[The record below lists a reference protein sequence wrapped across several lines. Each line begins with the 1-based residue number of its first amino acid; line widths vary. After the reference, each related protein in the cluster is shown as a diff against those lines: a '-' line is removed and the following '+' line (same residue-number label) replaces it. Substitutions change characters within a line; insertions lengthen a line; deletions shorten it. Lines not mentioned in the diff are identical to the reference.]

1 MVAATDYIR
10 SFADR
15 IRAYIPKENGDYV
28 VLGTDGFGRSDS
40 RANLRSFFEVDR
52 YHVAVAA
59 LDALAK
65 QGKVGKDVVQKAIE
79 KYGVQ
84 TEVAP
89 SWKR

>member
-1 MVAATDYIR
+1 
-10 SFADR
+10 
-15 IRAYIPKENGDYV
+15 
-28 VLGTDGFGRSDS
+28 
-40 RANLRSFFEVDR
+40 
-52 YHVAVAA
+52 VAVAA